1 MRGDEEKF
9 LHSHSS
15 KMVLSTEPAMSSS
28 SSSCSSSSGDGEKIP
43 SGRAQLELQPPDH
56 DALIRF
62 TERQETV
69 LLEHL
74 SRYPAVV
81 ETSPKARRLLR
92 KLKVRAL
99 QRNYALKLFD
109 LDEYIRK
116 CLTNTIKYCVDD
128 DKPYYEQIIPL
139 IYPDCLEIGTNA
151 GSPQEVIPSEASS
164 SLAYGRALS
173 KFSSIP
179 VLSQPLARQPLRY
192 LHYLVGGSYSHQP
205 ISSPYTARS
214 LKPFIFRSLEILPPK
229 AALLKD
235 IVEHAQK
242 RGGEVG
248 EAYSKKSVDFC
259 YLQQHHLHSVNALVS
274 HFFWPVDLSE
284 CLQYPDFTVVVLYGK
299 LVVGCGF
306 MTPDVKVN
314 EAYISF
320 LVVHPEFRHCG
331 IGKIMLYHLIQT
343 CMGKDVTLHVSVDN
357 PAMLLYQQFCFKA
370 EQYCIDFYDKYYPIE
385 HHLSKHAYFMRLRK

>member
-1 MRGDEEKF
+1 MEAIPPKRFRPTEVGSEVGGEKCVH
-9 LHSHSS
+9 LHST
-15 KMVLSTEPAMSSS
+15 KIALSTERVIHS
-28 SSSCSSSSGDGEKIP
+28 SSSCSSSKEEDKKV
-43 SGRAQLELQPPDH
+43 QLDLPPDF
-56 DALIRF
+56 LIPL

-74 SRYPAVV
+74 SRYPAAVKA
-81 ETSPKARRLLR
+81 SIKARRLFR

-99 QRNYALKLFD
+99 QRSYFLKVFD
-109 LDEYIRK
+109 LDEYVQK
-116 CLTNTIKYCVDD
+116 CLTNTIKYCIDD
-128 DKPYYEQIIPL
+128 NKPYYEQIIPL
-139 IYPDCLEIGTNA
+139 IYPNCLEIDTELLTPSGNSSVYTTN
-151 GSPQEVIPSEASS
+151 
-164 SLAYGRALS
+164 LS

-179 VLSQPLARQPLRY
+179 VLSQPLVRQPIRF
-192 LHYLVGGSYSHQP
+192 LHYLVGGSFSHQP

-214 LKPFIFRSLEILPPK
+214 LKPFIFRSLEIIPPR
-229 AALLKD
+229 AALLEEV
-235 IVEHAQK
+235 VERAQQK
-242 RGGEVG
+242 GGEVG
-248 EAYSKKSVDFC
+248 GKYSRKSVDFC
-259 YLQQHHLHSVNALVS
+259 YLQQHHLHAVNALVS

-299 LVVGCGF
+299 LVIGCGF

-320 LVVHPEFRHCG
+320 LVVHPEFRRCG

-370 EQYCIDFYDKYYPIE
+370 EQCCLDFYDQYYPRE